1 MLRSSKSFK
10 KQQIDPVKGN
20 VNENSVIEREINLSE
35 GRDIM
40 KTLKGCVGFGALV
53 VAISSTTA
61 TSAEETTGASTIHHL
76 GKALAIESAY
86 DASSTTSGYKWGKAE
101 PTHQAKREW
110 ANTPAKQSGFKWG
123 SSTTDNS
130 EKTGVYAKSTGYKW
144 RAMNTPTQAGY
155 KWRSSGYKWRAVN
168 TAETAGYK
176 WRSSGY
182 KWRAA
187 NTAETAGY
195 KWRSAGYKWRAL

>member
-1 MLRSSKSFK
+1 
-10 KQQIDPVKGN
+10 
-20 VNENSVIEREINLSE
+20 
-35 GRDIM
+35 M

-53 VAISSTTA
+53 VAISTTA
-61 TSAEETTGASTIHHL
+61 GAMAEETTGASKIHHL
-76 GKALAIESAY
+76 GKALAIESSY
-86 DASSTTSGYKWGKAE
+86 DASSAASGYKWGKAE
-101 PTHQAKREW
+101 QTNQAKREW
-110 ANTPAKQSGFKWG
+110 ATTPAKQSGFKWG

-155 KWRSSGYKWRAVN
+155 KWR
-168 TAETAGYK
+168 
-176 WRSSGY
+176 
-182 KWRAA
+182 AA